1 LPFQFSSHGLL
12 LLNLSSAKFGH
23 MAITYIRDVLINL
36 LLPPGQGFAVL
47 LFGLG
52 AFALLYLS
60 SDDTKTRLL
69 RIYLVASLALAV
81 VGSAAAGGG
90 PNHYLEPALA
100 MAVLAPGALAL
111 LERSWDNAPAVG
123 SCLMVVL
130 LVLLLPTL
138 DMRRWALM
146 HSPPD
151 DLRRVVALVQNRR

>member
-1 LPFQFSSHGLL
+1 
-12 LLNLSSAKFGH
+12 
-23 MAITYIRDVLINL
+23 
-36 LLPPGQGFAVL
+36 
-47 LFGLG
+47 
-52 AFALLYLS
+52 
-60 SDDTKTRLL
+60 
-69 RIYLVASLALAV
+69 

-151 DLRRVVALVQNRR
+151 DLRRVVALVQNIRPLVDDPYLAARAQTPNAVDLASLINTEIVGGWAGWSSEGLSRAIARKQFELIILSRSLEKYYLPDGRYP